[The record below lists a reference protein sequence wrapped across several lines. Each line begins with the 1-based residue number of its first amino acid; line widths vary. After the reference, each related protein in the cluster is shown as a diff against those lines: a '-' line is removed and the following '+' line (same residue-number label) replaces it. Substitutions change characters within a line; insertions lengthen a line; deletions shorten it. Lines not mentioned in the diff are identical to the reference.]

1 MKNFTIAELSASATA
16 SRLHISNNP
25 AATHVAALT
34 RLVDHILDPLRDAWR
49 APIRVNSGY
58 RSTALNRAVGGT
70 ATSQHLRGEAADIT
84 AGSPDANRKLFS
96 LAIKMQLPFDQLI
109 DEKNY
114 SWIHI
119 SYSPRHRRNILHLK

>member
-1 MKNFTIAELSASATA
+1 MKNFTIAELSASTTA
-16 SRLHISNNP
+16 SRLHISNCP

-34 RLVDHILDPLRDAWR
+34 RLVDHILDPLRDAWG
-49 APIRVNSGY
+49 APLRVNSGY
-58 RSTALNRAVGGT
+58 RSTALNRAIGGT

>member
-16 SRLHISNNP
+16 SRLHIPNSP

-34 RLVDHILDPLRDAWR
+34 QLVDHILDPLRDAWG
-49 APIRVNSGY
+49 APISVNSGY
-58 RSTALNRAVGGT
+58 RSAALNRAVGGT

-84 AGSPDANRKLFS
+84 AGSPETNRRLFS
-96 LAIKMQLPFDQLI
+96 LAIRLQLPFDQLI

-114 SWIHI
+114 SWIHV

>member
-1 MKNFTIAELSASATA
+1 MKNFTIAELSASTTA
-16 SRLHISNNP
+16 VRLRIPNIPDSTHID
-25 AATHVAALT
+25 ALT
-34 RLVDHILDPLRDAWR
+34 RLATHILDPLRDAWG

-58 RSTALNRAVGGT
+58 RSPSLNRAVGGS

-84 AGSPDANRKLFS
+84 AGSPRANRRLFA
-96 LAIKMQLPFDQLI
+96 LAISLQLPFDQLI

-114 SWIHI
+114 SWIHV